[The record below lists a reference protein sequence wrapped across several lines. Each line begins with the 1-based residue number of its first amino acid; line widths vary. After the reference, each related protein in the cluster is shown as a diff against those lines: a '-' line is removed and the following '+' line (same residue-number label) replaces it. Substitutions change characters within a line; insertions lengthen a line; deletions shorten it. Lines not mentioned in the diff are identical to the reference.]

1 MEPASCRPPPPPV
14 CSWTSGILHVSE
26 RGKPGFGSRPL
37 TQTWEENLCAS
48 LGSPKERKWEGTSYP
63 LKYPEYCR
71 RKVKPIQMLST
82 LSLKKLRNPAD
93 WQNNVRGVLHLGHFQ
108 LVLWAGNTL
117 IEIKSY
123 SGSHKEHS
131 GKDLDGSQRGPE
143 CLLQKEQHCTQ
154 RKQPTVLGHGNS
166 PEFCMLPLKTAWWG
180 EKANEVTNQYK
191 KVFAI
196 LVKLKILNINKCI
209 NNNRSTSCPISI
221 LIEFDIKTWASIID
235 KAP

>member
-48 LGSPKERKWEGTSYP
+48 LGSQKERKWEGTSYP

-93 WQNNVRGVLHLGHFQ
+93 CQKNVRGVLHLGHFQ

-131 GKDLDGSQRGPE
+131 GKDLDGSQEVQSASSRKDSIAPRGSSPLSWAMATLRSSA
-143 CLLQKEQHCTQ
+143 CCPWRQHC
-154 RKQPTVLGHGNS
+154 
-166 PEFCMLPLKTAWWG
+166 E
-180 EKANEVTNQYK
+180 EKK
-191 KVFAI
+191 PMK
-196 LVKLKILNINKCI
+196 
-209 NNNRSTSCPISI
+209 
-221 LIEFDIKTWASIID
+221 
-235 KAP
+235 